1 MANKT
6 FVQNGTFTVADNDA
20 VAFGASVAGTE
31 IVKIL
36 SGVTGVKLDANF
48 ERLDLSGALSTYKF
62 VVVSGTGL
70 QIQNASDNSIVAT
83 LPNINQQVKI
93 VFTDGAAILKQTG
106 STAFTLNDANIVVGV
121 TSNATTPSFTL
132 STWAVDL
139 LGAAGIQSASSITVN
154 STEASNGKSI
164 ASAIQ
169 APNDIDITKIKIV
182 LAGANLDALVSKD
195 QLVLDAAKS
204 LNADFTGSNQTINS
218 ISGIDYAYTAATK
231 TLTLTKNG
239 GGALTASNVDNIVAG
254 ILFKTASTT
263 QGIRTAT
270 ISYVDAAGT
279 ESSSATTTLTVSTST
294 GPATPSIALTTDTGV
309 TTDGITS
316 DNGVTVSGLVSGLA
330 WEYTLDAA
338 AETPTWV
345 TGTGSSFNMTA
356 DTTYAINKLGVRQ
369 TDAAG
374 NVSAI
379 GKNAAQ
385 WIEDS
390 TAPTLSSSTPADGG
404 TAIDKTADVVLTF
417 SENMVK
423 GTGNIVFTGT
433 DSVLPG
439 TLQTIAVSAVTIS
452 TTAVTINPA
461 DFDASKAYDVTIDA
475 TALTDEAGNAYAG
488 ISIVGTLDFTTGA

>member
-106 STAFTLNDANIVVGV
+106 STAFTLNDANIVFGV
-121 TSNATTPSFTL
+121 TSDATTPSFTL

-139 LGAAGIQSASSITVN
+139 SATAGIQSASSITVN

-195 QLVLDAAKS
+195 Q
-204 LNADFTGSNQTINS
+204 GSIW
-218 ISGIDYAYTAATK
+218 IP
-231 TLTLTKNG
+231 
-239 GGALTASNVDNIVAG
+239 
-254 ILFKTASTT
+254 
-263 QGIRTAT
+263 R
-270 ISYVDAAGT
+270 
-279 ESSSATTTLTVSTST
+279 
-294 GPATPSIALTTDTGV
+294 
-309 TTDGITS
+309 
-316 DNGVTVSGLVSGLA
+316 
-330 WEYTLDAA
+330 
-338 AETPTWV
+338 
-345 TGTGSSFNMTA
+345 SF
-356 DTTYAINKLGVRQ
+356 
-369 TDAAG
+369 
-374 NVSAI
+374 
-379 GKNAAQ
+379 
-385 WIEDS
+385 
-390 TAPTLSSSTPADGG
+390 
-404 TAIDKTADVVLTF
+404 
-417 SENMVK
+417 
-423 GTGNIVFTGT
+423 
-433 DSVLPG
+433 
-439 TLQTIAVSAVTIS
+439 
-452 TTAVTINPA
+452 
-461 DFDASKAYDVTIDA
+461 
-475 TALTDEAGNAYAG
+475 
-488 ISIVGTLDFTTGA
+488 